1 MRLFTTHYA
10 NEEYLEWLQRWPK
23 AVITIAITAKKS
35 QRPIFTMRM
44 IQLTALGLTL
54 CALLLLAL
62 MQSQASNS
70 AAPSGGVLFFAALIA
85 VPMCLAAAVFATISS
100 LRLRTS
106 AARKEHGFTSP
117 LWWLVLALNSI
128 QSIAYIGVLIILM
141 FG

>member
-1 MRLFTTHYA
+1 
-10 NEEYLEWLQRWPK
+10 
-23 AVITIAITAKKS
+23 
-35 QRPIFTMRM
+35 MRM

-54 CALLLLAL
+54 GALLLLAL

-70 AAPSGGVLFFAALIA
+70 AAPAGGVLFFVALIA

-100 LRLRTS
+100 LRLRTR

-117 LWWLVLALNSI
+117 LWWLVLALNSM
-128 QSIAYIGVLIILM
+128 QSITYIGVFIILI